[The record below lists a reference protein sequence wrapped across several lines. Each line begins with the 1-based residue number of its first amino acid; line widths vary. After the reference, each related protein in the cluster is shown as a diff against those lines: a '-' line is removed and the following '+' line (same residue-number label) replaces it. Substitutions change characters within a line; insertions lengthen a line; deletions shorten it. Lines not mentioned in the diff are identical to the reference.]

1 MNSEEKNPRVAI
13 TLAVIGAVST
23 LGVALFNNLDHFSP
37 PPESKPE
44 PPEEVRLGIKVLGV
58 NEQPLSGVEVT
69 FDTQPPITKMTLDN
83 GYVYLD
89 VPKTKDLIRVY
100 FKKEGFEFTPQD
112 FLRQDSQ
119 SPEIVYLR
127 KENPEPIQ
135 PSPLTPSG
143 PSERPPE
150 DEPEPFDNSQLLTE
164 SEAVEL
170 IDNWLKAK
178 QEIYGPKY
186 NTEIAK
192 DYATGNLLRDI
203 ENPNA
208 GAVTWLRNNQSY
220 WIYQDSRVD
229 RVWGFAPDRENP
241 HILVSIYE
249 GRTLYRSGK
258 PTGTQEPKAKSFR
271 YYFQKDS
278 SGWKI
283 RDYCVCQDDS
293 CDPISGCE
301 PPYDHRN

>member
-13 TLAVIGAVST
+13 ILAIIGAVST
-23 LGVALFNNLDHFSP
+23 LGVALFNNLDYFSP
-37 PPESKPE
+37 KPE
-44 PPEEVRLGIKVLGV
+44 PNPPEEVKVRLGFRVIEV
-58 NEQPLSGVEVT
+58 NGKPLSGVEVT
-69 FDTQPPITKMTLDN
+69 FNTQPPERRMTVDS
-83 GYVYLD
+83 GYTYLD
-89 VPKTKDLIRVY
+89 FPKTEESIRVS
-100 FKKEGFEFTPQD
+100 FRKEGFQFSEDYYQATDLQAGPRIIN
-112 FLRQDSQ
+112 L
-119 SPEIVYLR
+119 I
-127 KENPEPIQ
+127 KENPESIQENPPEPREPVDDPIV
-135 PSPLTPSG
+135 LTP
-143 PSERPPE
+143 
-150 DEPEPFDNSQLLTE
+150 DSQLLTE
-164 SEAVEL
+164 NEAVEL

-178 QEIYGPKY
+178 QQIYGPGY

-192 DYATGNLLRDI
+192 DYATGNLLKDI

-249 GRTLYRSGK
+249 GRTLYKSGK